1 MKVEDEEHVAPV
13 EHNDFVLLVL
23 GADKSLDEK
32 RRKVKR
38 GHFFF
43 FFLTMNSHVPH
54 LSTLNRQRIGDTCLL
69 KQAAAAFSGLP
80 QQAWLAPRT
89 CCQL

>member
-1 MKVEDEEHVAPV
+1 MEVEDEEHVGPV

-32 RRKVKR
+32 RRKVKH

-43 FFLTMNSHVPH
+43 F
-54 LSTLNRQRIGDTCLL
+54 
-69 KQAAAAFSGLP
+69 LP
-80 QQAWLAPRT
+80 
-89 CCQL
+89 